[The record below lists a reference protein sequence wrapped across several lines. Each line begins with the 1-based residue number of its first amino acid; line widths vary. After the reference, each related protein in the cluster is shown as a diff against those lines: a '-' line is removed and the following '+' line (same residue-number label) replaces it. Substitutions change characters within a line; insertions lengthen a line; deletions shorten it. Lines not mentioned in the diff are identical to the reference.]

1 MSWYPPDRAVPEER
15 RTARLAL
22 RPLLA
27 TDAAADYDAVM
38 SSAPMLRAWSQSEW
52 PADDFTLAEN
62 LEDLRRHEREHL
74 ERTAFTYTV
83 REPGGDR
90 CVGCVYL
97 QPLRDE
103 EAAWRGGSESPT
115 RVTFWVR
122 TSEIAGDLDLHLFQL
137 LREWLREAWAFER
150 VVFSASPG
158 DVRQLR
164 LYREAGLEP
173 LGVVTLADGRQISGH
188 LSS

>member
-1 MSWYPPDRAVPEER
+1 MSWYPADQTVPEAR

-27 TDAAADYDAVM
+27 ADVAEDYDAVM
-38 SSAPMLRAWSQSEW
+38 SSAPMLRAWSQSDW
-52 PADDFTLAEN
+52 PADDFTLADN
-62 LEDLRRHEREHL
+62 LEDLRRHEREHR
-74 ERTAFTYTV
+74 ERVAFTYTV
-83 REPGGDR
+83 REPGGVR
-90 CVGCVYL
+90 CLGCVYL

-103 EAAWRGGSESPT
+103 EAAWRGGAKCST

-122 TSEIAGDLDLHLFQL
+122 TSEIAGDLDLHLL
-137 LREWLREAWAFER
+137 EVLREWLRESWTFER

-158 DVRQLR
+158 DGRQLR

-173 LGVVTLADGRQISGH
+173 LGVVTLADGRRISGH